1 MIEPGA
7 LPWFYPDAETEAER
21 DRILR
26 SRFFLVRIG
35 GNGDVWR
42 CRRCHGR
49 HPYLTLMC
57 VPQPFSGLGRGLYAY
72 WKTVGAAAA
81 LTDLTPSERAR
92 LADLDR
98 AFGPGAGLADL
109 ATSHPETARAVG
121 TAERD
126 ADLGAYSFVASVQS
140 STALGVVEPI
150 TRAEA
155 ARFVRRIN
163 LRGIKPPLV
172 VPGLEES

>member
-1 MIEPGA
+1 MIDTQA

-21 DRILR
+21 ERILR

-42 CRRCHGR
+42 CRRCQGR
-49 HPYLTLMC
+49 HDYLTLMC

-72 WKTVGAAAA
+72 WKTVGAAGR
-81 LTDLTPSERAR
+81 LDDLRPSDRAR

-98 AFGPGAGLADL
+98 AFGPAAGLPDL
-109 ATSHPETARAVG
+109 QTSHPETARTLAVD
-121 TAERD
+121 ERD
-126 ADLGAYSFVASVQS
+126 ADLGAYSFVASVQT

-150 TRAEA
+150 TKAEA

-163 LRGIKPPLV
+163 LRGLKPPLV
-172 VPGLEES
+172 VPGLEGS